1 MVLGKRG
8 ANLTIEQGRGSCERE
23 PHPDGTNYHPYQT
36 LLHTQFLLPTVSQ
49 TLSCENTYSPASA
62 HLTYAEQ
69 RRHETA
75 GRNFFPR
82 PAAFLADTLCQWHY
96 VFKKAPSIGPP
107 LCCGPLFIR
116 RGFMPPLPGMAGHAS
131 ARR

>member
-49 TLSCENTYSPASA
+49 TLSCENTYSPAFA
-62 HLTYAEQ
+62 
-69 RRHETA
+69 
-75 GRNFFPR
+75 
-82 PAAFLADTLCQWHY
+82 
-96 VFKKAPSIGPP
+96 I
-107 LCCGPLFIR
+107 
-116 RGFMPPLPGMAGHAS
+116 
-131 ARR
+131 